1 MSEEQ
6 LEDAVPTESAG
17 KKKKKG
23 GSLMAVVAAVIA
35 ASGGAFAGIS
45 FLGPS
50 VGETLATSSQEASEG
65 SEYEGGQEGGEY
77 GSPSNE
83 VEVHVIN
90 DLVVNPAGSGATRF
104 LLASVA
110 ISPGE
115 NGSVSTFETRDI
127 ELRDALLRLLGSKT
141 VDELADIQLRAALT
155 EEMIAVL
162 DGLLGEGYV
171 GQVFLPQFVIQ

>member
-1 MSEEQ
+1 M
-6 LEDAVPTESAG
+6 
-17 KKKKKG
+17 
-23 GSLMAVVAAVIA
+23 
-35 ASGGAFAGIS
+35 
-45 FLGPS
+45 
-50 VGETLATSSQEASEG
+50 
-65 SEYEGGQEGGEY
+65 
-77 GSPSNE
+77 
-83 VEVHVIN
+83 IN